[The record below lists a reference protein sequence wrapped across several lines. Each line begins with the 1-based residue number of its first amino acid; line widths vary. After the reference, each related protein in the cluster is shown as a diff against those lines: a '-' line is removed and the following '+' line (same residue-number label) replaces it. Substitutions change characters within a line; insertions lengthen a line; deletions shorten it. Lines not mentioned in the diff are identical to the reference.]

1 MIKKIMI
8 LILFLGNIGISQ
20 AQTIT
25 GKIINNE
32 RQPIEGATIV
42 MQTLDSTFI
51 DVTISDTNGVFVLNG
66 QPNEYRLIVQHIL
79 FQTQYITDNKM
90 DV

>member
-25 GKIINNE
+25 DE
-32 RQPIEGATIV
+32 QE
-42 MQTLDSTFI
+42 
-51 DVTISDTNGVFVLNG
+51 
-66 QPNEYRLIVQHIL
+66 E
-79 FQTQYITDNKM
+79 
-90 DV
+90 

>member
-1 MIKKIMI
+1 
-8 LILFLGNIGISQ
+8 
-20 AQTIT
+20 
-25 GKIINNE
+25 
-32 RQPIEGATIV
+32 

-79 FQTQYITDNKM
+79 FQTQYITDNKK
-90 DV
+90 DVGIIRLVSQDYALDEVVVKAERPYVKAENGR